1 MKISHKYPVI
11 RHTWNY
17 GNFVDHIRFTYN
29 NLLPKVDNYSAPILK
44 TKAKKS
50 HITNN
55 SKKSHM
61 ENSIKVTLFNSL
73 KSSFSGDSV
82 LSYG

>member
-11 RHTWNY
+11 RYTWNY

-50 HITNN
+50 H
-55 SKKSHM
+55 M

-82 LSYG
+82 MDSN

>member
-1 MKISHKYPVI
+1 M

-17 GNFVDHIRFTYN
+17 GNFVDHIRCTYN
-29 NLLPKVDNYSAPILK
+29 DLLPKVDNYSAPILK
-44 TKAKKS
+44 TKARS
-50 HITNN
+50 HTLQTIA
-55 SKKSHM
+55 KKSHM

-82 LSYG
+82 LSYGY